1 MLPEFAI
8 IGVASACC
16 NPYTRCAQSV
26 GLAIFVLN
34 TVCPCLGCVND
45 MRFFKKVVQK
55 ISLNRLIHR
64 KTWNTTENSLEKV
77 RISAKTRWE
86 NVQGHKTGRS
96 CNSYTILRVF
106 FATLKKMGT
115 PALYRHTDIRQL
127 NDAAQPSPF
136 RSEHSFLLPGCANS
150 IHL

>member
-1 MLPEFAI
+1 MVDFLHFTQANSVMLM
-8 IGVASACC
+8 SK
-16 NPYTRCAQSV
+16 AQ
-26 GLAIFVLN
+26 IFE
-34 TVCPCLGCVND
+34 
-45 MRFFKKVVQK
+45 KAVQK

-127 NDAAQPSPF
+127 NDAAQRAPF
-136 RSEHSFLLPGCANS
+136 SF
-150 IHL
+150 